1 MAMELDK
8 TAMKPKQDRIR
19 QDPEALSDD
28 MKLTELKVGMTVG
41 VWSATQG
48 LWYKATIGEISDTAI
63 LCNLAAGGA
72 KKVRPAEN
80 QVLSGYVRQALLDSD
95 FTFPG
100 VVAGWPEPVQG
111 I

>member
-72 KKVRPAEN
+72 KKVRPQDKDKFIKKAE
-80 QVLSGYVRQALLDSD
+80 DSD
-95 FTFPG
+95 TAQSEATADG
-100 VVAGWPEPVQG
+100 VHMTPA
-111 I
+111 